1 MDTGVV
7 RLAPRNS
14 PGGETAA
21 HARLKR
27 LALLWAQAQGYSACA
42 MEVSLPRCRYRA
54 DVAAYRSQ
62 PNEIGTTA
70 IFEGKQAL
78 VDLRRD
84 NGSRAE
90 TRAPLW
96 EVFYRRQVLE
106 KKLPVRYPKRPI
118 ASSLVSQFSYHGSRS

>member
-7 RLAPRNS
+7 SRKLSTCDFFNPASCKLAPRNS
-14 PGGETAA
+14 RGGETAA

-42 MEVSLPRCRYRA
+42 TEVSLPRCRYRA
-54 DVAAYRSQ
+54 DMAAYRSQ

-70 IFEGKQAL
+70 IFEAKQAL

-84 NGSRAE
+84 NGSSAEKRA
-90 TRAPLW
+90 RLGGG
-96 EVFYRRQVLE
+96 F
-106 KKLPVRYPKRPI
+106 
-118 ASSLVSQFSYHGSRS
+118 